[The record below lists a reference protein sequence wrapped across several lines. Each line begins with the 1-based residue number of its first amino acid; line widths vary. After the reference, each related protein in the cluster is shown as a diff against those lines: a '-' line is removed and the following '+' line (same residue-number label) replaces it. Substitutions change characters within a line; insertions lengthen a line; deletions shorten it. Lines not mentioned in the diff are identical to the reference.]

1 MENTL
6 IKQKVPDDFKRRLVA
21 CVNKA
26 LQDDL
31 SQYLAEFQP
40 DTKNA
45 VPHLI
50 GDWIN
55 KNIRNDL
62 ASGQVDIMEFT
73 RYSWKGKVI
82 IDRANRIT
90 YTIMRQ
96 KRFFQIRK
104 EKRDRPH
111 YLQTI
116 VGVLNRSFTA
126 PVKQMTF
133 FGAGK
138 YRFDKDMLDSDYD
151 SIFCGCLDPSE
162 GFTHCAIVYD
172 TLRGELSDIKI
183 LFLDKDLDVI
193 EELPLNEY
201 IKPDFAALTN
211 PSPLC
216 RGNKSA
222 RRQSQHWPSFTEETG
237 NRRTKWRRRHGR
249 LPARLREFEKQG

>member
-26 LQDDL
+26 LQDYL

-151 SIFCGCLDPSE
+151 SIFCGCLTQAKDLHTVPSCTIPS
-162 GFTHCAIVYD
+162 GANSQ
-172 TLRGELSDIKI
+172 TLRFCSWIKI
-183 LFLDKDLDVI
+183 STLLRSFRLMSI
-193 EELPLNEY
+193 SN
-201 IKPDFAALTN
+201 LT
-211 PSPLC
+211 SPL
-216 RGNKSA
+216 
-222 RRQSQHWPSFTEETG
+222 
-237 NRRTKWRRRHGR
+237 
-249 LPARLREFEKQG
+249 